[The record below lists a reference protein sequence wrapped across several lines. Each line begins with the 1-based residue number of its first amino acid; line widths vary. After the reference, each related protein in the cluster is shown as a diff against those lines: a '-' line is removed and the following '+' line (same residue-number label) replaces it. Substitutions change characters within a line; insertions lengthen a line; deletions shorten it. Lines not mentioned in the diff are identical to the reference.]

1 MAIGQDS
8 SRAYTRGKEMVEHLN
23 RQRVLNF
30 LDAFYSGDL
39 AAALACCSDDIDFI
53 AHAPVDLLPHM
64 GHRRGKAEVEEMWR
78 IIHARYSN
86 MRYYIPIIVAERDK
100 VALTVRAFLRKRSN
114 DRVVQI
120 DIAVFFTIRDG
131 RIAQIRQF
139 LDFFDL
145 VQQMLERDVTLEIAG
160 NGTV

>member
-1 MAIGQDS
+1 
-8 SRAYTRGKEMVEHLN
+8 MVEDLN

-30 LDAFYSGDL
+30 LEAFYSGNIEG
-39 AAALACCSDDIDFI
+39 ALAYCSDDIDFI

-64 GHRRGKAEVEEMWR
+64 GHRRGRAEVGEMWR

-86 MRYYIPIIVAERDK
+86 MRYYVPIIVAERDK
-100 VALTVRAFLRKRSN
+100 VALTIRAFLRKRSN

-145 VQQMLERDVTLEIAG
+145 VQQMLERDVMAELAEGKAVTFWMTEEAIG
-160 NGTV
+160 IRT

>member
-1 MAIGQDS
+1 
-8 SRAYTRGKEMVEHLN
+8 MVENLN
-23 RQRVLNF
+23 QQRVLNF
-30 LDAFYSGDL
+30 LDAFHSGNIEG
-39 AAALACCSDDIDFI
+39 ALACCSDDIDFI

-64 GHRRGKAEVEEMWR
+64 GHRRGKAEVGEMWR

-86 MRYYIPIIVAERDK
+86 MRYYVPIIVAERDK
-100 VALTVRAFLRKRSN
+100 VALTIRAFLRKRGN

-120 DIAVFFTIRDG
+120 DIAAFFTIRDG

-145 VQQMLERDVTLEIAG
+145 VQQMIERDVVAELAEGKAVTFWMTEEAIG
-160 NGTV
+160 STS